1 MGRLRPLVLEGRSG
15 YVTGMSNKWLTS
27 AWEHQEPRYSMLFL
41 LLPQQS
47 LKSHVEMWCCGWS
60 SGNPQV
66 VTLQILLSHTGF
78 EFGGLFV
85 IAAQPNLSWLILS
98 VMNQLTSW
106 SWVCLICL
114 WELVSPNLHCWDNS
128 DSQPLYHQ
136 RKKEWGTELRSEDV
150 RHGPACDKQAWRPVR
165 YHLSRRAQDLRGS
178 DHCNPESLPGLW
190 PEEFQDR
197 GEKWLMF
204 LASPCAMS
212 C

>member
-1 MGRLRPLVLEGRSG
+1 MYTSWDACPLCRLPISPSASSQCGLWGGYCCCSSTFAAPLIFQIHMGRLRPLVLEGRSG

-27 AWEHQEPRYSMLFL
+27 AWEHQEPRCSVLFL

-98 VMNQLTSW
+98 VMNQMTSW

-114 WELVSPNLHCWDNS
+114 WELVSPNFHCWDYS

-136 RKKEWGTELRSEDV
+136 RKKE
-150 RHGPACDKQAWRPVR
+150 
-165 YHLSRRAQDLRGS
+165 
-178 DHCNPESLPGLW
+178 
-190 PEEFQDR
+190 
-197 GEKWLMF
+197 
-204 LASPCAMS
+204 
-212 C
+212 